1 MIRVASLAV
10 ALAVLPFSAAV
21 AQSPAPAAEA
31 APAAAE
37 AATEAAM
44 EAAAAAFEARMEGFG
59 KRAEAIAEAQGL
71 TEAQREASMGALWA
85 EYQPEVAVFTAAIAQ
100 QAGAIAAAALADM
113 DLKAIVDEALT
124 SPEVQQAM
132 AGAQGMAT
140 NGAWAQADP
149 EQMVTY
155 GLMAQYG
162 MDEAMDAIDD
172 DADAA
177 AADEA
182 AEATPPPPD
191 TSVRDASAERV
202 CSGGRSERGRA
213 TDRAISICAAP

>member
-10 ALAVLPFSAAV
+10 ALAILPLSAAFAQTSV
-21 AQSPAPAAEA
+21 QSPAPAAET

-37 AATEAAM
+37 AAAEAAM
-44 EAAAAAFEARMEGFG
+44 EAASAAFEARMEGFG
-59 KRAEAIAEAQGL
+59 KRAEAIAEAEGL
-71 TEAQREASMGALWA
+71 TEAQREGRMAALWS
-85 EYQPEVAVFTAAIAQ
+85 EYQPEVAVFTAAIAEH
-100 QAGAIAAAALADM
+100 AGSIAAAALADI
-113 DLKAIVDEALT
+113 DLKAIVDDALT

-162 MDEAMDAIDD
+162 LDQAMDAVSV
-172 DADAA
+172 DADAE

-182 AEATPPPPD
+182 APSPP
-191 TSVRDASAERV
+191 TR
-202 CSGGRSERGRA
+202 
-213 TDRAISICAAP
+213 

>member
-1 MIRVASLAV
+1 MIRLASLVV
-10 ALAVLPFSAAV
+10 ALAVLPVSAALAQTPV
-21 AQSPAPAAEA
+21 AAPAPAAAPAEA
-31 APAAAE
+31 AH

-44 EAAAAAFEARMEGFG
+44 EAASAAFEARMETFG
-59 KRAEAIAEAQGL
+59 KRAEAIAEAEGL
-71 TEAQREASMGALWA
+71 TEAQREGRMAALWA
-85 EYQPEVAVFTAAIAQ
+85 EYQPEVAVFTAAIAEH
-100 QAGAIAAAALADM
+100 AGAIAAAALADI
-113 DLKAIVDEALT
+113 DLKAIVDDALT

-162 MDEAMDAIDD
+162 LDQAMDAVEA

-177 AADEA
+177 AADEEA
-182 AEATPPPPD
+182 AATPPPP
-191 TSVRDASAERV
+191 SH
-202 CSGGRSERGRA
+202 
-213 TDRAISICAAP
+213 

>member
-1 MIRVASLAV
+1 MIRLASLVV
-10 ALAVLPFSAAV
+10 ALAVLPVSAAIAQTPV
-21 AQSPAPAAEA
+21 AAPAPAA
-31 APAAAE
+31 APAEAAE
-37 AATEAAM
+37 AAGEAAM
-44 EAAAAAFEARMEGFG
+44 EAAAAAFEARMEIFG

-71 TEAQREASMGALWA
+71 TEAQREGRMAALWA
-85 EYQPEVAVFTAAIAQ
+85 EYQPEVAVFTAAIAEHS
-100 QAGAIAAAALADM
+100 GAIAAAALADI
-113 DLKAIVDEALT
+113 DLKAIVDDALT

-162 MDEAMDAIDD
+162 LDQALDAVQA

-177 AADEA
+177 VADGEA
-182 AEATPPPPD
+182 AATPPPP
-191 TSVRDASAERV
+191 SR
-202 CSGGRSERGRA
+202 
-213 TDRAISICAAP
+213 